1 MRNSNIQAMSSQVE
15 IWFWWK
21 IFGRIEYSIH
31 WVLEALCI
39 CHCLCICLFVSLR
52 LGHCH
57 HQTISLIF
65 PTTFT
70 IKFRFSTANK
80 FNTTQKKEVELGKEC
95 GGKTLGVNSLT
106 GAKLFMLSFC
116 DNYLMMMMMMTYH

>member
-1 MRNSNIQAMSSQVE
+1 MNSQVE

-39 CHCLCICLFVSLR
+39 CLFVSHR

-57 HQTISLIF
+57 HQMISLIF

-95 GGKTLGVNSLT
+95 CGKTLGVNSLT

-116 DNYLMMMMMMTYH
+116 DNYLMITYH